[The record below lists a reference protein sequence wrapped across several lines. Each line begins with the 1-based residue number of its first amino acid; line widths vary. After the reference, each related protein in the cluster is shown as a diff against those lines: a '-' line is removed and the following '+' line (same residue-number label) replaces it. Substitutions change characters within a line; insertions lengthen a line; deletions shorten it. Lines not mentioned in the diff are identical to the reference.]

1 MTERLGN
8 RSAHKSKIQESAKE
22 REKRALAEIELLPL
36 LDRSDAGL
44 ELSWKRAVDRDQ
56 LKTLYSQCKC
66 KRFQFWRDMSC
77 EDFSRMLELLALVTG
92 DALFS
97 DAATR
102 MKKYGFVNGRIK
114 TNSNRM
120 ARKCLGMLNA
130 ITMPCVHGWM
140 KELERIEEDETKRGI
155 KASERH
161 KATFEKAAMIT
172 AVDLNIPGQ
181 SFDAVVQNIRK
192 AYSAWLKTDVPW

>member
-1 MTERLGN
+1 MTARLGN

-92 DALFS
+92 DTLFP
-97 DAATR
+97 DAAMR
-102 MKKYGFVNGRIK
+102 LKKYGFVSGGIK
-114 TNSNRM
+114 TISNRM
-120 ARKCLGMLNA
+120 SRKCLDMLDA

-140 KELERIEEDETKRGI
+140 KELARIEADEPNRGI
-155 KASERH
+155 

-172 AVDLNIPGQ
+172 AIDLNIPGQ
-181 SFDAVVQNIRK
+181 SFDAVVQKIRK
-192 AYSAWLKTDVPW
+192 DYSAWSKNDTK